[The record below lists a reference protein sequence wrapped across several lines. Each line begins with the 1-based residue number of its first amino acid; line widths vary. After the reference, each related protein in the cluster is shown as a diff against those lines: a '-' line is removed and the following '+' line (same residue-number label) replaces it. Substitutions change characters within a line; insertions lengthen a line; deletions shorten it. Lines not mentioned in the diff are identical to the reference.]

1 MKIGLL
7 EIMLTTSTL
16 LELNPLLQALK
27 IIKLKQ
33 AKNVS
38 LWTYV
43 MILTIGMMWLF
54 YGIKIESLPLIIGNI
69 IKLFASLTVL
79 FVYFRYKES
88 KSNIT

>member
-69 IKLFASLTVL
+69 IKLFASLSVL
-79 FVYFRYKES
+79 LVYFKYKES

>member
-1 MKIGLL
+1 
-7 EIMLTTSTL
+7 MLTTSTL
-16 LELNPLLQALK
+16 LELNPLLQAKK

-33 AKNVS
+33 AKSVS

-69 IKLFASLTVL
+69 IKLFASLSVL
-79 FVYFRYKES
+79 LVYFKYKES